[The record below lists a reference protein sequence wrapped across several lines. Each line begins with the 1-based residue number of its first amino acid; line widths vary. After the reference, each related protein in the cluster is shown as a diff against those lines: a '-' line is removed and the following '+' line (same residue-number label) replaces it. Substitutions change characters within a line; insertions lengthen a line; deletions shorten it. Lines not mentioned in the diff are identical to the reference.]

1 VAVLSLETRGPL
13 ELERSSLSPL
23 LLDKVREQ
31 VERTQHLLGLIPRD
45 RQSWRPG
52 FPGLTV
58 GDLLGHI
65 LECLAGF
72 CAALYQANPERLAHF
87 LELKALPVN
96 HSCGVEEARGRIS
109 SYLGHIEEGF
119 SLVSD
124 EQMSR
129 VVPTLF
135 VPEGE
140 ALFTILL
147 GNLEHLTNHKYQ
159 LFVYLKMLEV
169 PVATPD
175 LYRLRGQGG

>member
-1 VAVLSLETRGPL
+1 M
-13 ELERSSLSPL
+13 ERSTLSPL

-45 RQSWRPG
+45 KRSWRPDW
-52 FPGLTV
+52 PGPLLTL

-87 LELKALPVN
+87 LDLKALPVN
-96 HSCGVEEARGRIS
+96 HSCDVEEARGRIG
-109 SYLGHIEEGF
+109 SYLRHVEEAF
-119 SLVSD
+119 DVLSD
-124 EQMSR
+124 EHLSR

-147 GNLEHLTNHKYQ
+147 GNLEHLINHKYQ
-159 LFVYLKMLEV
+159 LFVYLKMLGV

-175 LYRLRGQGG
+175 LYRLRGQAG